1 MINYEYKNPLTEKE
15 KKEVLKQFKNY
26 LESNKNTLEI
36 KENGIDPFKENCYIS
51 NNDVISGIYFPNNE
65 IIIKEGSHRDLF
77 YDFVCIGKNNRGE
90 LGYYAQLKPEKYNEN
105 GAPLGALCENIFKPF
120 IKINENYFKIKN
132 EMNEAL
138 KDYESNLNILKS
150 FKVVTKKDG
159 SMFKDYNKNFIF
171 TSNQEEKSPIIN
183 CDRSYSYNYIYSIE
197 IFFNYNYKI
206 RYYLTEE
213 EKEKQEKKFYK
224 IEDLYTPNDLYNKI
238 ILKEIE
244 ETQKK
249 IQELK
254 KNLKDLLKDFLKIEK
269 KKFNYEKEKEKYY
282 KNNYFLNDFM
292 CIKY

>member
-15 KKEVLKQFKNY
+15 QKEVIKQFKIF

-51 NNDVISGIYFPNNE
+51 TQDIAGIYFSNNE
-65 IIIKEGSHRDLF
+65 IEIKNDRF
-77 YDFVCIGKNNRGE
+77 YTFLCIGKNDRGE
-90 LGYYAQLKPEKYNEN
+90 FGYYTILKDAQDIEPKYRSVIGRLETYH
-105 GAPLGALCENIFKPF
+105 FKPF
-120 IKINENYFKIKN
+120 IKINEAYFKIKN
-132 EMNEAL
+132 KMLESL
-138 KDYESNLNILKS
+138 KKYENNLNILKS

-171 TSNQEEKSPIIN
+171 TSNQEEKSPIIT
-183 CDRSYSYNYIYSIE
+183 CDRSWSYNYITSID

-206 RYYLTEE
+206 YYYLDRG
-213 EKEKQEKKFYK
+213 EKDKKYYN
-224 IEDLYTPNDLYNKI
+224 IEDLFTPQNLYNNI

-269 KKFNYEKEKEKYY
+269 MKFNYEKEKEKYY
-282 KNNYFLNDFM
+282 KKNYFLNDFM